1 MKNPITRPAIIFLAA
16 LSALI
21 IGTGCS
27 TVRGVGKDVGKVG
40 DHIEDSTR

>member
-1 MKNPITRPAIIFLAA
+1 MILLAA
-16 LSALI
+16 LAALI
-21 IGTGCS
+21 AGTGCS